1 MREQLLWRRV
11 ASGALAISMALMG
24 SLTEGVRAATSAT
37 TTAPIAGPVRL
48 VLPPVIYA
56 RPGIEANLY
65 FDNVVLALNSDDYA
79 FDAICDKGMQLQER
93 WTFTPTEKDVGEY
106 PIEIAVHD
114 ESNAVV
120 ARDRSIV
127 RVVPRTKRTA
137 PVTLLLVGASL
148 TEYSIYPQD
157 LLDLD
162 SRDDT
167 LELKLIG
174 SRGREDGPP
183 TGPLRHEGYSGWT
196 AQAFIT
202 ISGPNARTGY
212 FKQTGSPFIYEDE
225 PGKLVLDFPRYCKQF
240 NNGVGP
246 DAITIHLIPNDVF
259 TCTDDTIEKR
269 VDGMIGYYDQLIES
283 FHKARADTRVGVIL
297 TAPASKSQDGFRNY
311 IGAGRQTRWQYR
323 RNIHRAWE
331 RMIEHYGG
339 RESEQIYL
347 VPLYV
352 NFDAVRGFPTWTA
365 PANARSSQSMVRIYN
380 GTHPSAPGYHQFAD
394 SIYCW
399 LAATAP
405 SSSSTTST
413 QPTP

>member
-1 MREQLLWRRV
+1 MAGQLLRQQTALVVSLALLSSLAAV
-11 ASGALAISMALMG
+11 A
-24 SLTEGVRAATSAT
+24 TAATPAA
-37 TTAPIAGPVRL
+37 TTAPLAGPVRL

-56 RPGIEANLY
+56 RPGFEANLY
-65 FDNVVLALNSDDYA
+65 FDNVVLALNADDYA
-79 FDAICDKGMQLQER
+79 FDAICDKGIQLQER
-93 WTFTPTEKDVGEY
+93 WTFTPTEKDIGDF
-106 PIEIAVHD
+106 PIEIAVRD
-114 ESNAVV
+114 ESNAVI
-120 ARDRSIV
+120 ARGRSLV
-127 RVVPRTKRTA
+127 RVVPKTKRAA

-162 SRDDT
+162 SRDDS

-202 ISGPNARTGY
+202 ISGPKARSGY

-246 DAITIHLIPNDVF
+246 DAITVHLIPNDVF
-259 TCTDDTIEKR
+259 TCTDETIDKR
-269 VDGMIGYYDQLIES
+269 VDGMIGYYDQLVES
-283 FHKARADTRVGVIL
+283 FHKARSDTRVGVIL

-311 IGAGRQTRWQYR
+311 IGPGRQTRWQYR

-331 RMIEHYGG
+331 RMIEHYSG
-339 RESEQIYL
+339 RENEHIYL

-365 PANARSSQSMVRIYN
+365 PANARSSETMVRIYN

-405 SSSSTTST
+405 SN
-413 QPTP
+413 P

>member
-1 MREQLLWRRV
+1 MREQLPWPTATFVTFIAFLSSLASI
-11 ASGALAISMALMG
+11 ASGAVPAK
-24 SLTEGVRAATSAT
+24 AT
-37 TTAPIAGPVRL
+37 TRAPASTTTSVPGDVRL
-48 VLPPVIYA
+48 ILPPVIYA
-56 RPGIEANLY
+56 RPGIEANVY
-65 FDNVVLALNSDDYA
+65 FDNVVLELNADDYA

-93 WTFTPTEKDVGEY
+93 WTFTPTEKDVGDI
-106 PIEIAVHD
+106 PIEILVRD
-114 ESNAVV
+114 ESNTVV
-120 ARDRSIV
+120 ARGKSLV
-127 RVVPRTKRTA
+127 RVIAKTKRSS

-148 TEYSIYPQD
+148 TEYSVYPQD

-167 LELKLIG
+167 LDLKLIG

-202 ISGPNARTGY
+202 ISGPKARTGY

-240 NNGVGP
+240 NGGVGP

-259 TCTDDTIEKR
+259 TCTDETIEKR
-269 VDGMIGYYDQLIES
+269 VDGMIGYYDQLIDS
-283 FHKARADTRVGVIL
+283 FHKARSDTRVGVIL

-311 IGAGRQTRWQYR
+311 IGAGHQTRWQYR

-331 RMIEHYGG
+331 RMIEHYAG
-339 RESEQIYL
+339 REGEHIYL
-347 VPLYV
+347 VPSYV

-365 PANARSSQSMVRIYN
+365 PANARSAETAVRIYN
-380 GTHPSAPGYHQFAD
+380 GTHPSAAGYHQIAD

-399 LAATAP
+399 LGATAP
-405 SSSSTTST
+405 I
-413 QPTP
+413 TP

>member
-1 MREQLLWRRV
+1 MVGQLLWRRV
-11 ASGALAISMALMG
+11 LLG
-24 SLTEGVRAATSAT
+24 SLILLVLLTSLAAVVTAATPAT

-48 VLPPVIYA
+48 VLPAVIYA

-65 FDNVVLALNSDDYA
+65 FDNVVLALDTDDYA
-79 FDAICDKGMQLQER
+79 FDAICDKGMQLKER
-93 WTFTPTEKDVGEY
+93 WTFTPTEKDVGEF
-106 PIEIAVHD
+106 PIEIAVRD

-120 ARDRSIV
+120 ARGRSLV
-127 RVVPRTKRTA
+127 RVVPKTKRAA
-137 PVTLLLVGASL
+137 PITLLLVGASL
-148 TEYSIYPQD
+148 TEYSVYPQD

-162 SRDDT
+162 SRDDS

-212 FKQTGSPFIYEDE
+212 FKQTGSPFTYQDE
-225 PGKLVLDFPRYCKQF
+225 AGKFVLDFPRYCKQF
-240 NNGVGP
+240 NDGKGP

-259 TCTDDTIEKR
+259 TCTDETIDKR
-269 VDGMIGYYDQLIES
+269 VDGMIGYYDQLVES
-283 FHKARADTRVGVIL
+283 FHKARSDTRVGVIL
-297 TAPASKSQDGFRNY
+297 TAPGSKGQDGFRNY

-339 RESEQIYL
+339 REDEHIYL
-347 VPLYV
+347 VPLYA
-352 NFDAVRGFPTWTA
+352 NFDAVRGYPTWTA
-365 PANARSSQSMVRIYN
+365 PANARSAETAVRIYN

-405 SSSSTTST
+405 SS
-413 QPTP
+413 P